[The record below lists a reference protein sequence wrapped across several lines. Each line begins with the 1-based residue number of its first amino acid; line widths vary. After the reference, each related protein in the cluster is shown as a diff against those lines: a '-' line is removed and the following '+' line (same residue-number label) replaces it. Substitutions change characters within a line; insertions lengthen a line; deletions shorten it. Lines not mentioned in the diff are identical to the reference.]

1 MPRKAKPD
9 DPDWIDL
16 SANQKRQVK
25 AAMRRIAKTGDQKD
39 DWDPYAITPPEVQMK
54 YLRAYHEDTG
64 PHINF
69 ENSFVAK
76 VAGEAF
82 QKAARRKL
90 N

>member
-9 DPDWIDL
+9 DPDWMDL
-16 SANQKRQVK
+16 SADQKRQIK
-25 AAMRRIAKTGDQKD
+25 AAMRRIAKTRHLEDCPIPDG
-39 DWDPYAITPPEVQMK
+39 PTPASVQMK
-54 YLRAYHEDTG
+54 YLRAYHEGKG

-69 ENSFVAK
+69 VNSVVAT
-76 VAGEAF
+76 VASEVF

>member
-9 DPDWIDL
+9 DPDWIEL

-25 AAMRRIAKTGDQKD
+25 AAMRRIAMTRDEED
-39 DWDPYAITPPEVQMK
+39 SWNPDATTPPDVQMK
-54 YLRAYHEDTG
+54 YLRAYHEGKG

-69 ENSFVAK
+69 VNSFVAK
-76 VAGEAF
+76 VASEMF

>member
-25 AAMRRIAKTGDQKD
+25 AAMRRIAKMRDQED
-39 DWDPYAITPPEVQMK
+39 DWDPYATTPPDVQMK
-54 YLRAYHEDTG
+54 ALRAYHEGKG

-69 ENSFVAK
+69 VDSLVAK
-76 VAGEAF
+76 VASEVF
-82 QKAARRKL
+82 LKAARRKL

>member
-16 SANQKRQVK
+16 SPRQKRQIKAFVK
-25 AAMRRIAKTGDQKD
+25 RVRMD
-39 DWDPYAITPPEVQMK
+39 DRSPIPDAPTPPDVQMK
-54 YLRAYHEDTG
+54 ALRAYYEGKG

-69 ENSFVAK
+69 VKSIVSK
-76 VAGEAF
+76 VASEAF
-82 QKAARRKL
+82 AKAARRKI

>member
-9 DPDWIDL
+9 DPDWIEL
-16 SANQKRQVK
+16 SANQKRQLK
-25 AAMRRIAKTGDQKD
+25 AAMRQIAKTRDQKD
-39 DWDPYAITPPEVQMK
+39 DWDPYAITPPGVQMK
-54 YLRAYHEDTG
+54 ALRAYHKGKG

-69 ENSFVAK
+69 VDSFAAK
-76 VAGEAF
+76 VASEVF